1 MKNKLGNKRGVTLVE
16 VMVSIALLLLI
27 ALMAYGF
34 FGTSGNFFKMNT
46 DKADAQAQSRLIFQ
60 GMKIDLGVA
69 TYAEI
74 GNAIVLDAAG
84 EVGYY
89 VQGNYLYRKAYAV
102 PEEPATVAFMNLPVE
117 NLMIGFIPV
126 TNNSMKMIIEAGDKI
141 QFETEIYSEN
151 IHSYST
157 GLASGT
163 AIVLKF
169 NNN

>member
-1 MKNKLGNKRGVTLVE
+1 MSDMKNKLGNKHGVTLVE

-34 FGTSGNFFKMNT
+34 FGISGNFFKMNT

-74 GNAIVLDAAG
+74 GPAIVLDAEG

-89 VQGNYLYRKAYAV
+89 VQDNYFYKKEYAD
-102 PEEPATVAFMNLPVE
+102 PEEPAQIAFMNLPVE
-117 NLMIGFIPV
+117 NLTIQFVPV
-126 TNNSMKMIIEAGDKI
+126 TLNSMKMIIQAGSKI

-151 IHSYST
+151 IKKYST
-157 GLASGT
+157 EMTSGS

-169 NNN
+169 